1 MRAHLVLVS
10 IVVLGLSAC
19 GGDNKNPISPTPF
32 PTPPQQVIPNVA
44 GTYRGPMTL
53 AGSLAGVTINA
64 SGTMSMVVAQAGA
77 QLTITGSTTI
87 LDETHTRGS
96 FVATI
101 DAAGTVTLP
110 ANIFTDDDDDDP
122 ECPTT
127 ATVATLTFSGN
138 MAVFHITETATCGTT
153 ELSATLTRQ

>member
-19 GGDNKNPISPTPF
+19 GGDNTSPTSPTI
-32 PTPPQQVIPNVA
+32 TPPQPVIPNVA

-101 DAAGTVTLP
+101 DAAGTVTLQ

-138 MAVFHITETATCGTT
+138 MAVFHITETATCGTL